1 MEKKYFLKV
10 MFEFAEDLCASVA
23 FFETQI
29 ETENVENHTFSGRKG
44 GFWDLNKLGISRC
57 TNNSSI
63 F

>member
-1 MEKKYFLKV
+1 